1 MKVRSEDDSL
11 VVSGRIDLVK
21 ANRFAMMY
29 LRDNLEY
36 TLRDDC
42 IVVDSYDSLHVALD
56 DLKTVAEYADCEMV
70 FSDDVQDDI
79 LDYQAEEEAFEEF
92 SKKAKDIRENHPII
106 SHR

>member
-1 MKVRSEDDSL
+1 MSNILKVRSEDDSL

-42 IVVDSYDSLHVALD
+42 IVVDSYDSL
-56 DLKTVAEYADCEMV
+56 
-70 FSDDVQDDI
+70 
-79 LDYQAEEEAFEEF
+79 
-92 SKKAKDIRENHPII
+92 P
-106 SHR
+106 

>member
-1 MKVRSEDDSL
+1 MSNILKVRSEDDSL

-70 FSDDVQDDI
+70 FSDDVQDDTKR
-79 LDYQAEEEAFEEF
+79 
-92 SKKAKDIRENHPII
+92 KKRLLKSFQKKPRI
-106 SHR
+106 SVKTTQ